1 MRYSDG
7 EGRRGPGLEA
17 KVRRAQQQYAVDL
30 RVRDWTGCVRLSISS
45 RIYQR
50 VSFRAQGR
58 PGSAKDENPPGQRP
72 GRVPEDLRRVPAG
85 VAREEHCQA
94 GLVQDQIQH
103 GETAWGLE
111 ETHATSERSLERRD
125 LFSVS

>member
-1 MRYSDG
+1 MRYPDG

-30 RVRDWTGCVRLSISS
+30 RVSDRAGCGRLSVPS

-50 VSFRAQGR
+50 VSFRAQRR
-58 PGSAKDENPPGQRP
+58 PGSAKDENPPGQGP
-72 GRVPEDLRRVPAG
+72 GGVPEDLRRVSAG
-85 VAREEHCQA
+85 VAREEHSQT

-103 GETAWGLE
+103 GETARSLE